1 MQKKLTWD
9 LSNIP
14 NAKCLN
20 VGDIQQMSF
29 QPTDPG
35 PFYLLPEEREARRND
50 VRSNDTQKKKYTKR
64 QLCDKIMEKT
74 NGLTKPKGNLKE
86 IQQVAVQLNI
96 PLDYTRSK
104 VIEGWQSKPKGM
116 LQILWERGFI
126 NPNNFEIN
134 NYTVNG
140 KKDEKGDIVESSN
153 LKALIANL
161 PVFKSEITM
170 LQYRAEQLGV

>member
-1 MQKKLTWD
+1 MRDSEIAEETYLGPFKH
-9 LSNIP
+9 S
-14 NAKCLN
+14 KCLN

-64 QLCDKIMEKT
+64 QLCDKIMEET

-104 VIEGWQSKPKGM
+104 VIEG
-116 LQILWERGFI
+116 
-126 NPNNFEIN
+126 
-134 NYTVNG
+134 
-140 KKDEKGDIVESSN
+140 
-153 LKALIANL
+153 
-161 PVFKSEITM
+161 
-170 LQYRAEQLGV
+170 